1 MANAAQITL
10 TGHVQGVGF
19 RPFVYRLAKQHQL
32 TGYVQNRL
40 GEVDIIA
47 CGHPDSLE
55 QFQIDLIEQ
64 APPLAK
70 PRVTQFQRVESVYFD
85 AFEIISS
92 CSDANAQIFVP
103 ADNFMCDDCRA
114 ELHDPDD
121 RRYHYPFINCTQCGP
136 RYTLIESLPYDRKN
150 TSMESFVLCENC
162 RAEYENPA
170 DRRFHAEPIACPDLA
185 QGLILKREATRNLVT
200 LRPKSVSLCRS
211 SGTAISSR

>member
-92 CSDANAQIFVP
+92 CSDANAQILCQPTTLCVTTVE
-103 ADNFMCDDCRA
+103 R
-114 ELHDPDD
+114 
-121 RRYHYPFINCTQCGP
+121 NCTIPMIG
-136 RYTLIESLPYDRKN
+136 
-150 TSMESFVLCENC
+150 
-162 RAEYENPA
+162 
-170 DRRFHAEPIACPDLA
+170 
-185 QGLILKREATRNLVT
+185 ATT
-200 LRPKSVSLCRS
+200 IHS
-211 SGTAISSR
+211 